1 MKRRSALLVTGLA
14 AVAAMAVAPP
24 ASAQTL
30 CFGPSTAY
38 VCVDPTGG
46 TPIDQCIYAGPP
58 PCHPVS
64 VPTPDAWCGGNLRC
78 PILDI
83 LGWG

>member
-1 MKRRSALLVTGLA
+1 MRRRAALLVASLA
-14 AVAAMAVAPP
+14 VGATVAIASP
-24 ASAQTL
+24 AAAQPL

-46 TPIDQCIYAGPP
+46 NPINECIYAGPP

-64 VPTPDAWCGGNLRC
+64 VPTPDAWCGGRLALIC
-78 PILDI
+78 PAI
-83 LGWG
+83 